1 MTDKSSTDAALDW
14 DYPQSFVL
22 DLTAKSE
29 HIDGLNH
36 VNNAVYVTWCE
47 DSAWSHSADL
57 GLSLTDYQSLNRAM
71 AIRRSEFE
79 YLQAAYL
86 GDELKVATW
95 LTATDNRLS
104 LERRFQIIRARDN
117 VTVLRARWELI
128 CIDFSSGR
136 SKRMPTRFKTVYGGA
151 VSELNVERQN
161 SRVNSRNNIADQ
173 SVINS

>member
-1 MTDKSSTDAALDW
+1 MTDQSSTHRALGW
-14 DYPQSFVL
+14 DYPQPFILSV
-22 DLTAKSE
+22 TATLE

-57 GLSLTDYQSLNRAM
+57 GLSLKDYQSLNRAM

-104 LERRFQIIRARDN
+104 LERCFQIMRARDN

-136 SKRMPTRFKTVYGGA
+136 PKRMPLEFKTVYGGA
-151 VSELNVERQN
+151 VSELNVEREN
-161 SRVNSRNNIADQ
+161 SRRNSHKNTPDKSANNR
-173 SVINS
+173 